1 MSESAGEAI
10 GNTPSASLS
19 KEEADEMAQRLIN
32 GELNIAAVPA
42 SYHQSLYS
50 ALSLAKFEARIGERM
65 ELYDKIN
72 DIMWSMKLTPVMPER
87 EVYLP
92 MCSMTSP
99 TRCRGATTGR
109 LTHTMFSHNV
119 TLMQAVTSRDAP
131 IGEAAIRKLENQL
144 TVSQKFW
151 ADEEARFY
159 NMRDKSLAK
168 MKKQHAAFK
177 FSKNPIDADEERN
190 RLACE
195 FNNLKRDW
203 VAKESK
209 FFAEKNA
216 ELRRIRSEI
225 RRVQGETARSLI
237 ESTRVYEEEECGG
250 IEEEQGESERSGQNA
265 EEGVAN
271 EGQAIPEEEDAI
283 DGGNHEVP
291 QNELQD
297 GEEQIPDGE
306 EIPMQGDRFQE
317 IPDGEEIPMQ
327 GGDGFEEIPDGEEM
341 LMQEVGQNGQEWA
354 PDGEQEEEAPE
365 PGQDP

>member
-32 GELNIAAVPA
+32 GELNIADVPA

-92 MCSMTSP
+92 MCSLTSP

-109 LTHTMFSHNV
+109 LTQTMFSHNV
-119 TLMQAVTSRDAP
+119 SLVKAVTSRDAP

-250 IEEEQGESERSGQNA
+250 VEEEHA
-265 EEGVAN
+265 EEHVDQTGP
-271 EGQAIPEEEDAI
+271 GTIGGEEEEVI
-283 DGGNHEVP
+283 EGGNHEVP
-291 QNELQD
+291 QNEFQGD
-297 GEEQIPDGE
+297 EEQIPDGE
-306 EIPMQGDRFQE
+306 GMLMQQEGGEDFQE
-317 IPDGEEIPMQ
+317 IPDGEEMLMQ
-327 GGDGFEEIPDGEEM
+327 HEGGEGFQEIPDGEEM
-341 LMQEVGQNGQEWA
+341 LMQEVGHEWA
-354 PDGEQEEEAPE
+354 PDGEPEEEVPE
-365 PGQDP
+365 PGQDL